1 MLRYEVLFL
10 TLPEITADER
20 GKIEKGF
27 EELVSQ
33 AKGNVISFDRW
44 GKYKLA
50 YPVRDREYGVYF
62 LVRFEVDKANAS
74 DLLKAVNLFFAVR
87 NEDIVARHMVSVL
100 DVKRPLEYARPESLE
115 DVPTKD
121 VDTFLKENKMSGLI
135 KGSGKDRHAAEEAH
149 MGQE

>member
-10 TLPEITADER
+10 TSPEITADEK
-20 GKIEKGF
+20 GKLEKGF

-62 LVRFEVDKANAS
+62 LVRFEVEKGKNIE
-74 DLLKAVNLFFAVR
+74 LLKAVNVFFAVK
-87 NEDIVARHMVSVL
+87 NEDIIARHMIAAL
-100 DVKRPLEYARPESLE
+100 DNKKPLEYTRPESLE
-115 DVPTKD
+115 DIPTKD

-135 KGSGKDRHAAEEAH
+135 KGSGKDRHAEQAE

>member
-1 MLRYEVLFL
+1 MLRYEVIFL
-10 TLPEITADER
+10 TLPEITADEK

-62 LVRFEVDKANAS
+62 LVRFEVEKDKS
-74 DLLKAVNLFFAVR
+74 IDLLKAVNLFFAVK
-87 NEDIVARHMVSVL
+87 NEDIVARHMVAAL
-100 DVKRPLEYARPESLE
+100 DAKKPLEYTRPESLE

-135 KGSGKDRHAAEEAH
+135 KGSGKDRHAEQAE